1 MMLNCMIVD
10 DEPLAIKLLQSFVER
25 TPFLHLSGA
34 YLNPTEAL
42 SALNADV
49 HLLFLDIQMP
59 GVTGLELSRLVPS
72 STRIVFTTAFKE
84 YAFESYEVQ
93 ALDYLLKPVSY
104 PAFLKAA
111 SRAKTFFEQDMQ
123 MAREADASCL
133 FVKSEFKLVRVDF
146 DNILFV
152 SGLKDY
158 VRFHLADGRRPLIAL
173 MTMKAVEEK
182 LPGNRFCRVHRSY
195 IVALDKIESIERNRI
210 YIGSELIP
218 ISEACQETLKE
229 RIGGL

>member
-1 MMLNCMIVD
+1 M
-10 DEPLAIKLLQSFVER
+10 
-25 TPFLHLSGA
+25 
-34 YLNPTEAL
+34 
-42 SALNADV
+42 
-49 HLLFLDIQMP
+49 
-59 GVTGLELSRLVPS
+59 
-72 STRIVFTTAFKE
+72 
-84 YAFESYEVQ
+84 
-93 ALDYLLKPVSY
+93 
-104 PAFLKAA
+104 
-111 SRAKTFFEQDMQ
+111 
-123 MAREADASCL
+123 
-133 FVKSEFKLVRVDF
+133 RVDF

-182 LPGNRFCRVHRSY
+182 LPRNRFCRVHRSY